1 MIFIYIFS
9 FLTLKLNIYI
19 KNTFYV
25 KFFFLNYLFHI
36 DTANCIDSLNL
47 SLINKINNIHPVL
60 LYIVFMKI
68 FIKKYFRKVFLYK
81 YYLGIFIYMSLFLG
95 GYWSNQEINWG
106 GWWDWDPIE
115 LILFF
120 FNVLLFV
127 YIHLKKIKLIFFKKF
142 LEVFMKIF
150 FFLDYFIIRINFYN
164 SIHNFVSF
172 DYYKNYLYLIYLC
185 INILNII
192 VIKMLRLRLNF
203 LSNLFL
209 IILVNIYLFL
219 MKVLE
224 KNFFLETLNYSK
236 IIFNIFILYFFKKC
250 VYLLNVWVLDII
262 YLVLKLNK
270 VFIKTYRNIHI
281 YFNIF
286 MLITILNFLWKYS
299 LFLKKEFIINLPLN
313 IKYNYILK
321 NYFFPKSYL
330 VTFFCSKYIYTYI
343 NKFHVSY
350 LYNVIFYMCLK
361 VFHSV
366 SISIYVNI
374 VYVLLFLKK
383 KNF

>member
-1 MIFIYIFS
+1 MFIYVLKFFFIEFFFFPKLFFLNYFAINNSFIDFIYNKMIFIYIFS

-127 YIHLKKIKLIFFKKF
+127 YIHLK
-142 LEVFMKIF
+142 
-150 FFLDYFIIRINFYN
+150 
-164 SIHNFVSF
+164 
-172 DYYKNYLYLIYLC
+172 
-185 INILNII
+185 
-192 VIKMLRLRLNF
+192 
-203 LSNLFL
+203 
-209 IILVNIYLFL
+209 IYLFW
-219 MKVLE
+219 
-224 KNFFLETLNYSK
+224 N
-236 IIFNIFILYFFKKC
+236 
-250 VYLLNVWVLDII
+250 
-262 YLVLKLNK
+262 
-270 VFIKTYRNIHI
+270 
-281 YFNIF
+281 
-286 MLITILNFLWKYS
+286 
-299 LFLKKEFIINLPLN
+299 
-313 IKYNYILK
+313 
-321 NYFFPKSYL
+321 
-330 VTFFCSKYIYTYI
+330 
-343 NKFHVSY
+343 
-350 LYNVIFYMCLK
+350 
-361 VFHSV
+361 
-366 SISIYVNI
+366 
-374 VYVLLFLKK
+374 
-383 KNF
+383 